1 MSIKDKIASLPI
13 GEYIGMK
20 LSGGADSSILYYA
33 LCKHIKDNNLDTKI
47 IVVTLDT
54 DFKNLY
60 IAGANRVIGI
70 VKDLTGIEPY
80 EHFTVTVPH
89 SDENYT
95 NGQAELV
102 AKAKEKY
109 GDLEFFTGLTKNPP
123 AHEMRDYFIE
133 NASKHG
139 LDFSRIEKHLDVID
153 TERDDISH
161 SDQNPYR
168 VFGATDKKGTASAYE
183 ELGMMEKLY
192 PYTFSCENAPYEL
205 LDEKGNH
212 MHCGECFFCLE
223 RYWGFGRIV

>member
-1 MSIKDKIASLPI
+1 MSILDKIKNLNI

-60 IAGANRVIGI
+60 IAGAKRVIGI
-70 VKDLTGIEPY
+70 VKDLTGIEPT
-80 EHFTVTVPH
+80 EHFTITVPH
-89 SDENYT
+89 SDKNYT
-95 NGQAELV
+95 NGQEQLV
-102 AKAKEKY
+102 AEVKEKY
-109 GDLEFFTGLTKNPP
+109 GDIGFFSGLTKNPP
-123 AHEMRDYFIE
+123 PLEMKNYFKE
-133 NASKHG
+133 NASTHG
-139 LDFSRIEKHLDVID
+139 LDFSRIQKHLDIRD
-153 TERDDISH
+153 TDRDNISH
-161 SDQNPYR
+161 PNTNPYR

-183 ELGMMEKLY
+183 ELDMMEKLY

-205 LDEKGNH
+205 LDDKGNH
-212 MHCGECFFCLE
+212 LHCGECFFCLE